1 MMEILNYMNKHGHE
15 GVLVCS
21 EPSVGLKAFIALHDT
36 TLGPACGGTRMW
48 NYATEEDALLDAL
61 RLSQAMTYK
70 SAAAGLALGGGKGV
84 IWADPRSHNREA
96 LLRAYARHIDSLSG
110 RYITTTDVGTT
121 IRDLEMIRLET
132 QHVVGLPTEMG
143 GSGSTSVLTG
153 LGVYLGMKACAK
165 SAWGNESLRGRI
177 VAMQGFGKV
186 AHETSI
192 HLLREGAQL
201 VVTDI
206 SSQAMIEAADLGAK
220 VVDAEAIYDVDCDI
234 FSPCA
239 LGATLNSETIPKLNC
254 AIVAGGAN
262 NQLAT
267 EQDGKRLQDRGIV
280 YAPDYIINA
289 GGIINASCEIGT
301 AYNEQRA
308 TQITERIYDTMRAI
322 LKTAQQEE
330 ITTAEA
336 ADHLAAERI
345 ASVNSLRGIYRRG

>member
-1 MMEILNYMNKHGHE
+1 M
-15 GVLVCS
+15 
-21 EPSVGLKAFIALHDT
+21 
-36 TLGPACGGTRMW
+36 
-48 NYATEEDALLDAL
+48 LDAL
-61 RLSQAMTYK
+61 RLSQAMSYK

-84 IWADPRSHNREA
+84 IWADPHHHNREA
-96 LLRAYARHIDSLSG
+96 LLRAYARQIDSLGG

-143 GSGSTSVLTG
+143 GSGSTSILTG

-165 SAWGNESLRGRI
+165 SAWGSDSLQGRV

-186 AHETSI
+186 AHETAE
-192 HLLREGAQL
+192 HLLREGVRL

-206 SSQAMIEAADLGAK
+206 SQNAMDEAASVGAK
-220 VVDAEAIYDVDCDI
+220 VVETEEIYDVDCDI

-239 LGATLNSETIPKLNC
+239 LGSTLNTDTIQRLNC

-267 EQDGKRLQDRGIV
+267 DLDGKRLQDRGII

-289 GGIINASCEIGT
+289 GGIINASCEIG
-301 AYNEQRA
+301 AEYNEARA
-308 TQITERIYDTMRAI
+308 RQITERIYDTMRG
-322 LKTAQQEE
+322 LLHTAQQEE

-336 ADHLAAERI
+336 ADRLAAGRI
-345 ASVNSLRGIYRRG
+345 AAVHALRGMYRSN

>member
-1 MMEILNYMNKHGHE
+1 MDMLSYMNKHGHE

-21 EPSVGLKAFIALHDT
+21 EPSVGLKAFIAVHDT
-36 TLGPACGGTRMW
+36 TLGPGCGGTRMW
-48 NYATEEDALLDAL
+48 DYATEEDALIDAL

-84 IWADPRSHNREA
+84 IWADPNSPNREA
-96 LLRAYARHIDSLSG
+96 LLRAYARHIDSLGG

-143 GSGSTSVLTG
+143 GSGSTSILTG

-165 SAWGNESLRGRI
+165 TAWGNDSLHGRV

-186 AHETSI
+186 AHETAV
-192 HLLREGAQL
+192 HLLREGASL

-206 SSQAMIEAADLGAK
+206 SQKAMEEADALGAEI
-220 VVDAEAIYDVDCDI
+220 VGADAIYDVDCDI

-239 LGATLNSETIPKLNC
+239 LGGTLNSETIPKLNC
-254 AIVAGGAN
+254 GIVAGGAN

-267 EQDGKRLQDRGIV
+267 HEDGKRLQDRGIV

-289 GGIINASCEIGT
+289 GGIINASCEIG
-301 AYNEQRA
+301 AEYNEARA
-308 TQITERIYDTMRAI
+308 RQITERIYDTMRDI
-322 LKTAQQEE
+322 LRTAQQEE

-336 ADHLAAERI
+336 ADHLAQRRI
-345 ASVNSLRGIYRRG
+345 DAVHALRGIYRAN

>member
-1 MMEILNYMNKHGHE
+1 MDILNYMNKHGHE

-21 EPSVGLKAFIALHDT
+21 EPSVGLKAFVALHDT
-36 TLGPACGGTRMW
+36 TLGPGCGGTRMW
-48 NYATEEDALLDAL
+48 NYATESDAILDAL

-84 IWADPRSHNREA
+84 IWADPNSPNREA
-96 LLRAYARHIDSLSG
+96 LLRAYARHIDSLGG

-143 GSGSTSVLTG
+143 GSGSTSILTG

-165 SAWGNESLRGRI
+165 SAWGNDSLHGRV

-186 AHETSI
+186 AHETAV
-192 HLLREGAQL
+192 HLLREGASL
-201 VVTDI
+201 VVADI
-206 SSQAMIEAADLGAK
+206 YRQAAEEAGDLGAEI
-220 VVDAEAIYDVDCDI
+220 VAPEDIYDVDCDI

-239 LGATLNSETIPKLNC
+239 LGATLNEHTIPRLNC

-267 EQDGKRLQDRGIV
+267 DEDGKSLQDRGIV

-289 GGIINASCEIGT
+289 GGIINASCEIG
-301 AYNEQRA
+301 AEYSEARA
-308 TQITERIYDTMRAI
+308 RQITERIYDTMRDI
-322 LKTAQQEE
+322 LHTAQQEE

-336 ADHLAAERI
+336 ADHLAQRRI
-345 ASVNSLRGIYRRG
+345 DAVHSLRGIYRGN

>member
-1 MMEILNYMNKHGHE
+1 MNIFNYMNEHGHE
-15 GVLVCS
+15 GMLVCS

-36 TLGPACGGTRMW
+36 TLGPGCGGTRMW
-48 NYATEEDALLDAL
+48 NYATEEDAMLDAL

-70 SAAAGLALGGGKGV
+70 AAAAGLALGGGKGV
-84 IWADPRSHNREA
+84 IWADPHSTNREA
-96 LLRAYARHIDSLSG
+96 LLRAYARHIDSLGG

-121 IRDLEMIRLET
+121 TLDLEMIRLET

-143 GSGSTSVLTG
+143 GSGSTSILTG

-165 SAWGNESLRGRI
+165 SAWGSDSLQGRR

-186 AHETSI
+186 AHETAA
-192 HLLREGAQL
+192 HLLKEGASL

-206 SSQAMIEAADLGAK
+206 SRKAMEEAADLGAEI
-220 VVDAEAIYDVDCDI
+220 VDTEGIYDVDCDI

-239 LGATLNSETIPKLNC
+239 LGGTLNAGTISRLNC

-262 NQLAT
+262 NQLET
-267 EQDGKRLQDRGIV
+267 EEDGKRLQDRGIV

-289 GGIINASCEIGT
+289 GGIINASCEIG
-301 AYNEQRA
+301 AEYNEARA
-308 TQITERIYDTMRAI
+308 RQITERIYDTMQDLLR
-322 LKTAQQEE
+322 TSQEEE

-336 ADHLAAERI
+336 ADRLAQRRI
-345 ASVNSLRGIYRRG
+345 SAVHSLRGIYRGN

>member
-1 MMEILNYMNKHGHE
+1 MDILNYMSKHGHE

-36 TLGPACGGTRMW
+36 TLGPGCGGTRMW
-48 NYATEEDALLDAL
+48 NYASEEDALFDAL

-84 IWADPRSHNREA
+84 IWADPRSDNREA
-96 LLRAYARHIDSLSG
+96 LLRAYARHVDSLGG

-121 IRDLEMIRLET
+121 TRDLEMIRLET

-143 GSGSTSVLTG
+143 GSGSTSILTG

-165 SAWGNESLRGRI
+165 SAWGSDSLQGRV

-186 AHETSI
+186 AHETAA
-192 HLLREGAQL
+192 HLLKEGAGL

-206 SSQAMIEAADLGAK
+206 SQKAMEEAADLGAEIIE
-220 VVDAEAIYDVDCDI
+220 AEDIYDVDCDI

-239 LGATLNSETIPKLNC
+239 LGGTLNADTIPRLNC

-267 EQDGKRLQDRGIV
+267 DWDGKRLQDRGIL

-289 GGIINASCEIGT
+289 GGIINASCEIG
-301 AYNEQRA
+301 AEYSEARA
-308 TQITERIYDTMRAI
+308 RQITERIYNTMRD
-322 LKTAQQEE
+322 LLHTSQQEE
-330 ITTAEA
+330 VTTAEA
-336 ADHLAAERI
+336 ADRLAQRRI
-345 ASVNSLRGIYRRG
+345 NSVQSLRGIYRSN